1 MSSKYL
7 TLGLLIVLTA
17 CSSSTTSDDDM
28 IANCESNQKIDTS
41 RGACNEVLS
50 FNSLYAETIS
60 GENRIITSNAIPNHQ
75 VGLFGGGQGSLN
87 PNAISPQNDSF
98 TITLTPMLTGNNL
111 PLLANGPQY
120 SFGVLFNGIEVDPIA
135 AEPFPHN
142 GIMNPNVNWEWN
154 LEAMNVKIGLDCNNA
169 HVQPTGKYHYHS
181 SPTLYLENL
190 NVSSTTMTQ
199 IGFAADGFP
208 IYYKYAYSDAENT
221 NSNIIE
227 MTPCYELK
235 TGTRPGDGITAPCDV
250 YTGVYSNDYQY
261 VENLG
266 HLDGANGRYGK
277 TPEYP
282 EGTYYYMI
290 TTDFPSIPRYF
301 KGTPSSDFKIGR

>member
-1 MSSKYL
+1 
-7 TLGLLIVLTA
+7 
-17 CSSSTTSDDDM
+17 M
-28 IANCESNQKIDTS
+28 IDNCESNQLIDQS
-41 RGACNEVLS
+41 RGTCTEILS
-50 FNSLYAETIS
+50 FTPQYTETIS
-60 GENRIITSNAIPNHQ
+60 GGNRIITSNAIPNHR

-98 TITLTPMLTGNNL
+98 TITLTPSLTGNLL

-142 GIMNPNVNWEWN
+142 GIMDPNVNWEWN
-154 LEAMNVKIGLDCNNA
+154 LEAMNISIGLDCNNA
-169 HVQPTGKYHYHS
+169 HVQPSGKYHYHS

-190 NVSSTTMTQ
+190 NISSTTMTQ

-227 MTPCYELK
+227 MTPSYELK

-266 HLDGANGRYGK
+266 HLDEANGRYGK

-301 KGTPSSDFKIGR
+301 KGTPSNDFKIGR